1 MHNCGTLA
9 LNIDYGVLRS
19 TVYYFIKCFLGEG
32 DLEVKLLAL
41 CGKVMTSDNFGAY
54 LFHLLTPLRPL
65 TCRGIKPVSLG

>member
-1 MHNCGTLA
+1 MHNRRALF

-19 TVYYFIKCFLGEG
+19 PVYYFIKCFWGEG

-41 CGKVMTSDNFGAY
+41 CGKVMTFDNFGAY

-65 TCRGIKPVSLG
+65 TCRGIKSVSLG